1 MLNAEH
7 AAGLL
12 RGSVG
17 TAHEPAVLASEVC
30 YVTSSQIM
38 GELSFQAVEVSLSQ
52 GTK

>member
-7 AAGLL
+7 AAGPL

-17 TAHEPAVLASEVC
+17 TAQEPAGLASEVC

-38 GELSFQAVEVSLSQ
+38 GELSYQVVEVSISQ